1 MRPRPHTAECAEVDM
16 PVLGCPGTT
25 RPGSGSSSR
34 IPLSSCVCVTLTR
47 AILQYWI
54 INRVP
59 ACLRGRGED
68 GVRAEHLAAA
78 QRSRGPVFLGT
89 PRPPTVVRPTP
100 LPSSPQGSVT
110 DGDTPPPL
118 GTTRCSYDKT
128 DWLSPACQAAHP
140 YLCLT
145 QSHLGAPRSRRRSVR
160 FLRGP
165 CQPPPPPAGSRKAW
179 ATVLMCPAVTLD
191 TDGCPAWSCLPH
203 GKNRELYGRSL
214 RPQGAE
220 LGAMSRLQD
229 YLSPRELVPGRLVAQ
244 GGRGAQE

>member
-1 MRPRPHTAECAEVDM
+1 MRPRPHTAECAEVDT

-68 GVRAEHLAAA
+68 GVQAEHLAAA

-89 PRPPTVVRPTP
+89 LRPPTVVRPTP

-110 DGDTPPPL
+110 DGDTPPLL

-128 DWLSPACQAAHP
+128 DWLSSACQAAHP

-165 CQPPPPPAGSRKAW
+165 CQPPP
-179 ATVLMCPAVTLD
+179 
-191 TDGCPAWSCLPH
+191 
-203 GKNRELYGRSL
+203 
-214 RPQGAE
+214 
-220 LGAMSRLQD
+220 RLQD
-229 YLSPRELVPGRLVAQ
+229 SGRHGPLSSCVPRSHWTPTDVTPGPASLTARTESCVE
-244 GGRGAQE
+244 GA